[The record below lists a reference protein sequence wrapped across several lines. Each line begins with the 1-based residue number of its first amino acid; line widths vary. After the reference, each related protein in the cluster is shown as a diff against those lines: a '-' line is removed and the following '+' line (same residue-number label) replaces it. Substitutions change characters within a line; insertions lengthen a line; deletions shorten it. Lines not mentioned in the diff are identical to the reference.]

1 MLECGSIGYY
11 SGKEFEN
18 LQEEDVKSYCSSVA
32 DMEEVALL
40 DLNHVQQP
48 YDFFTSRKTKRFFRE
63 DFTNLTRAATNKEY
77 LQREYKREID

>member
-1 MLECGSIGYY
+1 
-11 SGKEFEN
+11 
-18 LQEEDVKSYCSSVA
+18 
-32 DMEEVALL
+32 MEEVALL